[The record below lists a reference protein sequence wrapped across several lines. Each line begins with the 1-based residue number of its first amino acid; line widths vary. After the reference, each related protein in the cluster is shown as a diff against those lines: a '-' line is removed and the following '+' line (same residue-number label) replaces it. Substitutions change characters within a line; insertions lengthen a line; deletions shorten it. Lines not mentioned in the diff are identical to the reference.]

1 LEIAHARINTDK
13 GAAQDTF
20 YLTDA
25 SGDKITDR
33 ETLRALREGLGRA
46 AVDATQPDDMQ
57 PEDTSAKE

>member
-1 LEIAHARINTDK
+1 MEIAHARINTDK

-33 ETLRALREGLGRA
+33 DTLRALREGLGRA
-46 AVDATQPDDMQ
+46 AVDASPPDETQ
-57 PEDTSAKE
+57 AKE